1 MTGQNNIPQGG
12 STTPQGGSASQSTA
26 GAKTATGSVLPS
38 FTQEQVNSIVGKAR
52 QEERAKYAEFD
63 KYKAAFDELEERK
76 QAEMSELEKANKD
89 LAEARAEIASYKS
102 AQQREE
108 WRKEVS
114 EATGVPEAVL
124 TAATKE
130 EMEEQAKALGG
141 YFKGGKGGG
150 FVESDGFAPTT
161 NAGNATRDL
170 FADAIEDLL

>member
-1 MTGQNNIPQGG
+1 MTGQNNTPQGG
-12 STTPQGGSASQSTA
+12 STTPQGGSASQATA
-26 GAKTATGSVLPS
+26 GADTTTGGSLTS

-63 KYKAAFDELEERK
+63 KYKAAFEELEERK
-76 QAEMSELEKANKD
+76 QAEMSELDKANKA
-89 LAEARAEIASYKS
+89 LAEAQAKVASYES
-102 AQQREE
+102 AQQREA

-114 EATGVPEAVL
+114 ETTGVPEAVL

-150 FVESDGFAPTT
+150 FVESDGFAPTSS
-161 NAGNATRDL
+161 AGNATRDL